1 MLNTFPDLLVFQTLA
16 PTIIRVAVAF
26 VFLYVAYAQYNRRAE
41 IAQMRFLVVGATSW
55 AAWVSIVFFVV
66 VGAMLFF
73 GYTTQIAALLA
84 ILALIKCFI
93 LKKYYPRLIPL
104 SRSSLF
110 LLAAMCLS
118 LLLSGAGALAQDLQQ
133 L

>member
-1 MLNTFPDLLVFQTLA
+1 MLNAFPDLLVFQTLA
-16 PTIIRVAVAF
+16 PTIIRVAVALA
-26 VFLYVAYAQYNRRAE
+26 FLYVAYAQFGRRDE

-55 AAWVSIVFFVV
+55 AAWISIVFFVV

-73 GYTTQIAALLA
+73 GYATQIAALLA

-104 SRSSLF
+104 SRSSL
-110 LLAAMCLS
+110 LLLTAMCLS